1 MSSIRSK
8 LKLDVL
14 KKKQQVLSN
23 TLNIPISNI
32 VESKKKESTNKKS
45 NKPKSNK
52 PKIEENKAESNNNI
66 EEIKQI
72 LNNVQTEH
80 FFKTSITHYEQFFT
94 YIFDSNIIFN
104 LEDEE

>member
-1 MSSIRSK
+1 MSSTRSK

-14 KKKQQVLSN
+14 KNKQQVLSN
-23 TLNIPISNI
+23 TLNIPIPNI
-32 VESKKKESTNKKS
+32 VELKKKVSINKKS
-45 NKPKSNK
+45 NKPKK
-52 PKIEENKAESNNNI
+52 EENKTESNNI

-104 LEDEE
+104 LEDDK